1 MSKWKEYAMAF
12 PAWVTDPSSL
22 LITEEEY
29 EALPSE
35 IAKSIEVVHGRVI
48 FRESPTPNHQRVSRN
63 LTMAFLG
70 ARPVS
75 PCIDVLQDTDMRYR
89 HRNPHVVRAGKKFTF
104 RRPDIAVLRCLEPDA
119 LLWSDD
125 VLVAVEITSSDD
137 DVDFNDKRA
146 EYAAQGIPVYLIVV
160 MAAAGID
167 SIEEY
172 RLDWSGRNYQL
183 AAVHRNSLVTDLP
196 EGMKLDVSF
205 TTLEQV

>member
-1 MSKWKEYAMAF
+1 VAF
-12 PAWVTDPSSL
+12 PVWVTDPSSL

-35 IAKSIEVVHGRVI
+35 IAKTIEVVHGRVI

-63 LTMAFLG
+63 LTMAFLA
-70 ARPVS
+70 ARPTA

-104 RRPDIAVLRCLEPDA
+104 RRPDIAVLRCLKPDA

-125 VLVAVEITSSDD
+125 VIIAVEITSSDD
-137 DVDFNDKRA
+137 DVDFHDKRA

-160 MAAAGID
+160 MDPEGVD

-183 AAVHRNSLVTDLP
+183 AAVHRSSLVTELP
-196 EGMKLDVSF
+196 ENMKPDVSF
-205 TTLEQV
+205 ATLEQV

>member
-1 MSKWKEYAMAF
+1 MAF
-12 PAWVTDPSSL
+12 PVWVTDPSSL

-35 IAKSIEVVHGRVI
+35 IAKSIEVLHGKVI
-48 FRESPTPNHQRVSRN
+48 FCESRTPNHQRVSRN

-70 ARPVS
+70 ARPVT

-104 RRPDIAVLRCLEPDA
+104 RRPDIAVLRCLKPDA
-119 LLWSDD
+119 RLWSDD

-137 DVDFNDKRA
+137 DTDFNDKRA

-160 MAAAGID
+160 MDAEGID
-167 SIEEY
+167 SIEEH

-183 AAVHRNSLVTDLP
+183 AAVHRSSLVTDLP
-196 EGMKLDVSF
+196 EGMKLNASF
-205 TTLEQV
+205 TALEQV

>member
-1 MSKWKEYAMAF
+1 MAY

-22 LITEEEY
+22 VITEEEY
-29 EALPSE
+29 EALPAE
-35 IAKSIEVVHGRVI
+35 ISKSIEVVHGRVI
-48 FRESPTPNHQRVSRN
+48 FRESPTPSHQRVSRN
-63 LTMAFLG
+63 LTMAFLE
-70 ARPVS
+70 ARPAA

-104 RRPDIAVLRCLEPDA
+104 RRPDIAILRCLKPGA

-125 VLVAVEITSSDD
+125 VIVAVEITSSDD

-146 EYAAQGIPVYLIVV
+146 EYAAQGIDVYLIVV
-160 MAAAGID
+160 MGGGDVD

-183 AAVHRNSLVTDLP
+183 AAVHRNSLVTELP
-196 EGMKLDVSF
+196 EGMKLDVPFS
-205 TTLEQV
+205 TLEQV

>member
-1 MSKWKEYAMAF
+1 MAF
-12 PAWVTDPSSL
+12 PVWATDPSSL
-22 LITEEEY
+22 MITEEEY
-29 EALPSE
+29 QALPAE
-35 IAKSIEVVHGRVI
+35 ICKSIEVVNGRVI
-48 FRESPTPNHQRVSRN
+48 FCESPSPSHQRVSRN
-63 LTMAFLG
+63 LTMTFLV
-70 ARPVS
+70 ARPGT

-104 RRPDIAVLRCLEPDA
+104 RRPDIVILRCLQPDA

-160 MAAAGID
+160 MSGANVD

-183 AAVHRNSLVTDLP
+183 AAVHRNSLVTELP
-196 EGMKLDVSF
+196 DNLKVSISF
-205 TTLEQV
+205 TELEQV

>member
-1 MSKWKEYAMAF
+1 MPELEDLAMAY

-48 FRESPTPNHQRVSRN
+48 FCESPTPNHLRVSRN
-63 LTMAFLG
+63 LTMAFLA

-75 PCIDVLQDTDMRYR
+75 PCVDVLQDTDMRYR

-104 RRPDIAVLRCLEPDA
+104 RRPDIAILRCLKPDA
-119 LLWSDD
+119 QLWSDD
-125 VLVAVEITSSDD
+125 VLVAAEITSSDD
-137 DVDFNDKRA
+137 EVDFNDKRA

-160 MAAAGID
+160 TNATGVD

-183 AAVHRNSLVTDLP
+183 VTVHRSSIVTELP

-205 TTLEQV
+205 ASLEQV

>member
-1 MSKWKEYAMAF
+1 MAF

-48 FRESPTPNHQRVSRN
+48 FWESPTQVHQRVSRN
-63 LTMAFLG
+63 LTIAFLA
-70 ARPVS
+70 ARPPA

-89 HRNPHVVRAGKKFTF
+89 RRNPHVAREGKKFTF
-104 RRPDIAVLRCLEPDA
+104 RRPDIAVLHCLKPGA
-119 LLWSDD
+119 RMWSDD
-125 VLVAVEITSSDD
+125 VVVAVEITSSDD

-160 MAAAGID
+160 MVDAQVD

-183 AAVHRNSLVTDLP
+183 ATVHRTNLVTELP
-196 EGMKLDVSF
+196 ENVKLDVSF
-205 TTLEQV
+205 ASLEQV

>member
-1 MSKWKEYAMAF
+1 MAF
-12 PAWVTDPSSL
+12 PVWATDPASL

-29 EALPSE
+29 EALPAE
-35 IAKSIEVVHGRVI
+35 VCKSIEVVNGRVI
-48 FRESPTPNHQRVSRN
+48 FCESPSPSHQRVSRN
-63 LTMAFLG
+63 LTMTFLA
-70 ARPVS
+70 ARPGT

-104 RRPDIAVLRCLEPDA
+104 RRPDVVILRCLQPGA

-146 EYAAQGIPVYLIVV
+146 EYAAQGIAVYLIVV
-160 MAAAGID
+160 MDGADID

-172 RLDWSGRNYQL
+172 RLDWSARNYQL
-183 AAVHRNSLVTDLP
+183 AAVHRYSLVTELP
-196 EGMKLDVSF
+196 EGMKIDASF
-205 TTLEQV
+205 TDLEQV

>member
-1 MSKWKEYAMAF
+1 MVF

-22 LITEEEY
+22 IITEEEY

-48 FRESPTPNHQRVSRN
+48 FCESPTPEHQRVSRN
-63 LTMAFLG
+63 LTMAFLA
-70 ARPVS
+70 ARPGI
-75 PCIDVLQDTDMRYR
+75 PCLDVLQDTDMRYR
-89 HRNPHVVRAGKKFTF
+89 HRNPHVSREGKKFTF
-104 RRPDIAVLRCLEPDA
+104 RHPDIAVLRCLEPGA
-119 LLWSDD
+119 RLWSDD
-125 VLVAVEITSSDD
+125 VVVAVEITSSDD

-160 MAAAGID
+160 MDPDGID

-183 AAVHRNSLVTDLP
+183 AAAHRSTLVAEFP
-196 EGMKLDVSF
+196 EGLKLDVSF
-205 TTLEQV
+205 AALEQV